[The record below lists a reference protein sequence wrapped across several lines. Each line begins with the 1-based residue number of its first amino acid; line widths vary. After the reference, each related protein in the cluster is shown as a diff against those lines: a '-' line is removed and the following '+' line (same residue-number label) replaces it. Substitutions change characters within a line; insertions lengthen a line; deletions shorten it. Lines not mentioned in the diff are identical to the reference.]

1 MSLSSW
7 STPSTHSSGGPPPLP
22 QDIGHHIH
30 VVQGAMAQEVLKYT
44 SADDAYTSMPWPF
57 EGVTPGCPI
66 IDLPWS
72 RTTIVKDTDSHRSS
86 VGLVLSIPSLKT
98 PIQSPTSAQA
108 EVLHSFR
115 MHSHVLTCG
124 HHILPERAV
133 PSLPMPMQRH
143 SEHLNHQHRTFTYR
157 EKVRS
162 LIAERVASIE
172 FDTKKRLRAP
182 GENEA
187 KCKVIRIKELEQRS
201 TISCFGER
209 FSPFM
214 HGLNTIVSISQV
226 TFSLPVSFPEP
237 RTSLHLPAILTSY
250 HLVMRSS
257 WTGC

>member
-1 MSLSSW
+1 MPNYRPAVVTDHYCEGHPIHIVQVSDWFYPFLRSKLQFCPQHRRKQKSF
-7 STPSTHSSGGPPPLP
+7 TPFGCT
-22 QDIGHHIH
+22 
-30 VVQGAMAQEVLKYT
+30 AM
-44 SADDAYTSMPWPF
+44 
-57 EGVTPGCPI
+57 C
-66 IDLPWS
+66 
-72 RTTIVKDTDSHRSS
+72 
-86 VGLVLSIPSLKT
+86 
-98 PIQSPTSAQA
+98 
-108 EVLHSFR
+108 
-115 MHSHVLTCG
+115 SHVGT
-124 HHILPERAV
+124 ISFPERAV

-257 WTGC
+257 WTRC